1 MAFCTECGGYVEDG
15 AKFCGKCGKR
25 MTADS
30 ASYQELKSRTEQPKM
45 RGSKRET
52 VYEGEIHKCPNCG
65 TTLSSFVKNCPE
77 CGYELRGT
85 SGSYSVQEFS
95 QKYASANSN
104 AKKIDLI
111 RTFVIPNTKEDIL
124 EFAILA
130 SSNINASAYS
140 RNSVVI
146 SGGVSQQDVSDAW
159 MAKFEQAQQKAN
171 ILLTDDPYLEK
182 INKLYSDK
190 KKELVNARTVSV
202 GKKVLNVI
210 FGNDFV
216 KVMAPFLIL
225 MIFIGVG
232 FPLMFGGGEKKLE
245 KQVKQIEAYID
256 EGNYDAALTTAYAMS
271 DHYSDSWS
279 ETRASLINRIQAM
292 QGKDGTTSEDHEGK
306 VQFPTESLTG
316 KQASDVI
323 SILESAG
330 FTNIKEEKVQT
341 DLLTGWM
348 DALIE
353 TKGEVEEI
361 SVNGSTDYTKGA
373 WMDPNTPIIV
383 RHW

>member
-1 MAFCTECGGYVEDG
+1 MAFCTECGSFVEDG
-15 AKFCGKCGKR
+15 SKFCGKCGAK
-25 MTADS
+25 MKINPTPSQNLQA
-30 ASYQELKSRTEQPKM
+30 EQANT

-65 TTLSSFVKNCPE
+65 ATLSAFVKNCPE
-77 CGYELRGT
+77 CGYELRGA

-95 QKYASANSN
+95 QKYASATSN
-104 AKKIDLI
+104 AKKVDLI

-130 SSNINASAYS
+130 SSNINASSYS
-140 RNSVVI
+140 RDAVVV

-182 INKLYSDK
+182 INKLYADK
-190 KKELVNARTVSV
+190 KKELANAKTVSV
-202 GKKVLNVI
+202 GKKVFGAIL
-210 FGNDFV
+210 GNDFV
-216 KVMAPFLIL
+216 KIMAPFVLL
-225 MIFIGVG
+225 MLFMAVG
-232 FPLMFGGGEKKLE
+232 FPLLFGGGESKLK
-245 KQVKQIEAYID
+245 KQVKQIEAYIA
-256 EGNYDAALTTAYAMS
+256 EENYDAALTEAYSMS
-271 DHYSDSWS
+271 DSYSNSWS
-279 ETRASLINRIQAM
+279 ETRANLINRIQALQAQS
-292 QGKDGTTSEDHEGK
+292 QGTSIDNEGK
-306 VQFPTESLTG
+306 VQFPTDTLTG
-316 KQASDVI
+316 KQVSDVV
-323 SILESAG
+323 SILTAAG
-330 FTNIKEEKVQT
+330 FTNVTQEKVQT

-348 DALIE
+348 DKMLE

-373 WMDPNTPIIV
+373 WLDPETPIIV